1 MLSKDNM
8 TGQDGKWVWIRNGQR
23 IAIDIGRWWYL
34 HHYHGWMSK
43 SQLEELRQE
52 NYNGKKKW
60 TKHED
65 NGKKK
70 WTKHEEWE
78 FEDVEEETAPPW
90 LPAARRPAKQ
100 PPKALETKANVPE
113 PARPPSA
120 TCRAAGKAQPMPAN
134 RCVAKAMPVQ
144 PKKGPVVVP
153 PRFLDGCPI
162 KEKQMQACEEA
173 ESEGE
178 WEPYELE
185 SHCDADESSPGSN
198 RTNNKQKAAG
208 PRKVENEEI
217 VKARIRKAAAQKAKD
232 FMESKQFTHAD
243 GHSKQVQKHPNKDT
257 QEVPAKELQKKQ
269 QKKAVDAK
277 KITGSKEDKSN
288 RPTEASDLLILFLC
302 SQFP

>member
-1 MLSKDNM
+1 
-8 TGQDGKWVWIRNGQR
+8 
-23 IAIDIGRWWYL
+23 
-34 HHYHGWMSK
+34 
-43 SQLEELRQE
+43 
-52 NYNGKKKW
+52 
-60 TKHED
+60 
-65 NGKKK
+65 
-70 WTKHEEWE
+70 
-78 FEDVEEETAPPW
+78 
-90 LPAARRPAKQ
+90 
-100 PPKALETKANVPE
+100 
-113 PARPPSA
+113 
-120 TCRAAGKAQPMPAN
+120 
-134 RCVAKAMPVQ
+134 
-144 PKKGPVVVP
+144 
-153 PRFLDGCPI
+153 
-162 KEKQMQACEEA
+162 MQACEEA

-288 RPTEASDLLILFLC
+288 RTTEASDLLILFLC
-302 SQFP
+302 SQFPWSLQIDVWHDWIHKKFLLSHFPESLRSTCDLSIFESA